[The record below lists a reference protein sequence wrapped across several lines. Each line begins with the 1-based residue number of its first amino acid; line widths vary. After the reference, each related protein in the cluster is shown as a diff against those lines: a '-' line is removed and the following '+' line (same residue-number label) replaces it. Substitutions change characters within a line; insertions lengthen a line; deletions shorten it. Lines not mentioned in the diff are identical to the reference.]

1 MKVINVPTDRKITRK
16 LRANFFED
24 VKGYCLLISDNETFT
39 VRIDVDRLKTK
50 VSGQARKVTGV
61 CTDGELNQLRPSQ
74 YV

>member
-1 MKVINVPTDRKITRK
+1 MKVINVPKDRKITRK
-16 LRANFFED
+16 LRANFSAD
-24 VKGYCLLISDNETFT
+24 VKGYCLLMSDNEAFT
-39 VRIDVDRLKTK
+39 VRIGINLLETK